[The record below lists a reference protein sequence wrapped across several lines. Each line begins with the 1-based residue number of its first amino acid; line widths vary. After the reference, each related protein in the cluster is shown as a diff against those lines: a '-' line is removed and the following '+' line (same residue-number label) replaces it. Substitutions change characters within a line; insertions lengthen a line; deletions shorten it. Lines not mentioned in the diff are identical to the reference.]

1 MTAGATPQSRVAT
14 VRRPET
20 GRSNGTGGSW
30 DSAAR
35 RQLGPIDPVAFCGSN
50 SELRGPRSGCDRVAR
65 RPRPHGLAS
74 ASPRFER

>member
-1 MTAGATPQSRVAT
+1 MTAGAAPQSSVAT

-35 RQLGPIDPVAFCGSN
+35 RQLGPIDPVAFCGNN
-50 SELRGPRSGCDRVAR
+50 SGWRGPRSGCDRVAR
-65 RPRPHGLAS
+65 LPRPHGLAS
-74 ASPRFER
+74 ASSRFER